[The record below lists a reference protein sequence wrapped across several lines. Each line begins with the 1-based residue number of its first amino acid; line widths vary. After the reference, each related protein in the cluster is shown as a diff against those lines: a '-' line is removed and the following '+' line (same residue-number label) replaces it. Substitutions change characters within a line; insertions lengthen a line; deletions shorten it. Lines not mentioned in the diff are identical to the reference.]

1 MAPKKSPDFDE
12 NLDDLRE
19 VMGVMQHHDAVTGTE
34 KQHVAEDYARLLQ
47 IGVNKCS
54 KNINSALNQ
63 FTANRESSEESEESE
78 QTPDFNSEYAF
89 NYVNCADLNISSCE
103 ITETS
108 TKFMVTLYNPLSHKT
123 SQYVRV
129 PVSDGNTFEIFDYQN
144 EPVKSQ
150 LVSIPTEIQSLSY
163 RRSKAQMELVF
174 LAIDLPPL
182 GFKSYFVQRK
192 LNLNVKSMTPN
203 AQSTSNDDDSLIEP
217 FTIGNEFLNLTFD
230 ENGLL
235 KSAANKNVQMNVRQN
250 FYKYESPSRSSGR
263 PSGAYIFRPRTGAL
277 EIAAR
282 AQVRVIRGDLVDE
295 VHQVS
300 SVSLWKV
307 LNSMFKCQTF
317 ADIQQMDQ
325 SSHSRLQE

>member
-1 MAPKKSPDFDE
+1 MAPKKASDFGE

-47 IGVNKCS
+47 IGVDKCS
-54 KNINSALNQ
+54 KNIYSALNQ
-63 FTANRESSEESEESE
+63 INQFTGNRENSEESE
-78 QTPDFNSEYAF
+78 QMPFYNSDYAF

-129 PVSDGNTFEIFDYQN
+129 PVNDGNTFEIFDYQN
-144 EPVKSQ
+144 KPVKSQ
-150 LVSIPTEIQSLSY
+150 LVSIPTEIQALSY
-163 RRSKAQMELVF
+163 RRSKAKMELVF
-174 LAIDLPPL
+174 LATDLPPL

-192 LNLNVKSMTPN
+192 LNLKVESLTPN
-203 AQSTSNDDDSLIEP
+203 AQPASNDDNKLIEP
-217 FTIGNEFLNLTFD
+217 FTIGNEYLNLTFD

-235 KSAANKNVQMNVRQN
+235 KSAASKNVQMNVRQN
-250 FYKYESPSRSSGR
+250 FYKYESPASSSGR

-277 EIAAR
+277 EIAAK
-282 AQVRVIRGDLVDE
+282 ATVRVIRGDLVDE

-300 SVSLWKV
+300 S
-307 LNSMFKCQTF
+307 M
-317 ADIQQMDQ
+317 IP
-325 SSHSRLQE
+325 

>member
-1 MAPKKSPDFDE
+1 MPEFAE

-47 IGVNKCS
+47 IGIDKCS

-63 FTANRESSEESEESE
+63 LTANSENSEESE
-78 QTPDFNSEYAF
+78 QEPEPDFNSKNAF
-89 NYVNCADLNISSCE
+89 KYVNCAELNISSCE

-108 TKFMVTLYNPLSHKT
+108 TKFMVTLYNPLSHKS

-129 PVSDGNTFEIFDYQN
+129 PVADGSSFEVFDYENKPMQ
-144 EPVKSQ
+144 SQ
-150 LVSIPTEIQSLSY
+150 LVSIPMEVQSLSY
-163 RRSKAQMELVF
+163 RRSKAKMELVF
-174 LAIDLPPL
+174 LASDLPPL

-192 LNLNVKSMTPN
+192 LNLKVKSLTPN
-203 AQSTSNDDDSLIEP
+203 ANKDDELIEP
-217 FTIGNEFLNLTFD
+217 FTIGNEYLNLTFD
-230 ENGLL
+230 ANGLL

-250 FYKYESPSRSSGR
+250 FYKYESPKISFGR

-277 EIAAR
+277 EIAAS
-282 AQVRVIRGDLVDE
+282 AKVRVIRGDLVDE

-300 SVSLWKV
+300 SVASWKV
-307 LNSMFKCQTF
+307 FMLVF
-317 ADIQQMDQ
+317 
-325 SSHSRLQE
+325 E